1 MAEPLRP
8 LSGLRVLELPG
19 IEPIFCG
26 KLFADLGAE
35 VVKVE
40 PSGGDPARLLEPL
53 IPTGDGPVSA
63 TWLSYSLGKL
73 SWAVDFADGGAVEHL
88 RAAINAADVVLHGYL
103 APEIGLLGLSPSEF
117 SLANPTGIVV
127 SITPFGSE
135 GPLSGWLGDD
145 LVHIA
150 MGGYLNMTGESDGR
164 PIRPSVPIQSYL
176 HAGNHA
182 LIASLLA
189 LRRRK
194 LTGRGGAID
203 QAIRDTA
210 SWQLTH
216 TYQHWDMN
224 RVNLTR
230 QGQGRDMGG
239 RKRLKMV
246 YRSADGF
253 VVLMFTT
260 GHLGLRANTALVR
273 RMDEEGLA
281 PPWLK
286 AIDWMETDLLNTE
299 PGLAERLESALS
311 AYFAL
316 HTGQELL
323 DWAIGSGLMLAP
335 VNTVADVAIDPQL
348 AHRNSWCSVE
358 QPGLGPI
365 RVPGPPI
372 RLRGIEWSPAGPAPV
387 VGSSTPPEWPARPVV
402 PVRGDPTLLPLAGI
416 RVLDLG
422 TTLAAPT
429 AARHMADFGADV
441 IKVESL
447 THPDTLRVGTPYAG
461 GEAGVDR
468 SGYFGGYNAG
478 KRSFALN
485 LRNPGAAD
493 VMRRLV
499 ESADVLVENF
509 APGVM
514 ERLAL
519 PPERLHEWNPRLII
533 ASHSLQGQVGPRSR
547 HRGYGQIA
555 SAMTGWYD
563 LTGEAGGEPLG
574 PYSAYTDFL
583 SWPFLLSAI
592 LLALEERDR
601 TGEGQYIDHAQI
613 ESSLHFLAPLLLE
626 HEITGIVPTR
636 RGNAETLHAPIN
648 TYRCSTGEPWLAIAV
663 RSEKAWHGLCLALGS
678 PEFAADPR
686 FATAGARVANASD
699 LDAWLDE
706 RLGTADAHDWAYRLQ
721 EAGVPA
727 GPVARGA
734 DLFSDPQYSQRH
746 FFRRLHHAIL
756 GDHAVITQTFRIE
769 GLDPGPHRA
778 APLLGEHTFEIA
790 TELLGIPEDEV
801 ARLVEA
807 QVHY

>member
-1 MAEPLRP
+1 MAEPIRP
-8 LSGLRVLELPG
+8 LAGLRVLELPG
-19 IEPIFCG
+19 VAPMFCG

-40 PSGGDPARLLEPL
+40 PPDGDPARRLDPLLPSV
-53 IPTGDGPVSA
+53 DGPVSA
-63 TWLSYSLGKL
+63 TWLSYSFGKR
-73 SWAVDFADGGAVEHL
+73 SWAVDLKDGDAL
-88 RAAINAADVVLHGYL
+88 RQLREAINTADVVLHGYL
-103 APEIGLLGLSPSEF
+103 APETSLLGLSPSEF
-117 SLANPTGIVV
+117 SSANPTGIVISV
-127 SITPFGSE
+127 TPFGAD

-150 MGGYLNMTGESDGR
+150 MGGYLQMTGEANGR

-182 LIASLLA
+182 FIAALLG

-194 LTGRGGAID
+194 LTGRGAVVD

-216 TYQHWDMN
+216 TYQHWDMQ
-224 RVNLTR
+224 RVNLKR

-239 RKRLKMV
+239 KKRLKMV

-260 GHLGLRANTALVR
+260 GHLGLRANTALVA
-273 RMDEEGLA
+273 RMDAESLA
-281 PPWLK
+281 PAWLK

-311 AYFAL
+311 AYFAR

-335 VNTVADVAIDPQL
+335 VNTVADVAVDPQL
-348 AHRNSWCSVE
+348 AYRHSWVSVE
-358 QPGLGPI
+358 QPGLGTV

-372 RLRGIEWSPAGPAPV
+372 RLRGIEWSPAGPAPAL
-387 VGSSTPPEWPARPVV
+387 GSSTAPEWPARPVA
-402 PVRGDPTLLPLAGI
+402 PAHGDSALLPLTGI

-485 LRNPGAAD
+485 LRSPGAAD
-493 VMRRLV
+493 VIRRLV
-499 ESADVLVENF
+499 ESADILVENF

-514 ERLAL
+514 ERLEL
-519 PPERLHEWNPRLII
+519 PPERLHEWNPRLVI

-563 LTGEAGGEPLG
+563 LTGEFGGEPLG

-592 LLALEERDR
+592 LLALDERDR
-601 TGEGQYIDHAQI
+601 TGDGQYIDHAQV
-613 ESSLHFLAPLLLE
+613 ESSLHFLAPLLLD
-626 HEITGIVPTR
+626 HEITRAVPTR
-636 RGNAETLHAPIN
+636 RGNAESLHAPVN
-648 TYRCSTGEPWLAIAV
+648 TYRCATGEPWLAIAV
-663 RSEKAWHGLCLALGS
+663 RSDETWRGLCSALGAL
-678 PEFAADPR
+678 EFVADPR
-686 FATAGARVANASD
+686 YATAAARVLNASN
-699 LDAWLDE
+699 LDAWLDQ
-706 RLGTADAHDWAYRLQ
+706 RLAAADAHEWAYRLQ

-734 DLFSDPQYSQRH
+734 DLFADPQYSHRR
-746 FFRRLHHAIL
+746 FFRRLDHPIL
-756 GDHAVITQTFRIE
+756 GDHAVITQSFRIN
-769 GLDPGPHRA
+769 GLEAGPHRA

-790 TELLGIPEDEV
+790 TQLLGIPEDEV

-807 QVHY
+807 QVLH